1 MDLQCLSNVPA
12 LTDYMLARGEG
23 GKWKTGKCQG
33 GSWKRHIICAELE
46 LNTDNPLGT
55 GGVLANAYANL
66 MRVMWSG
73 TETCT
78 VPRQFKMAVAQLNSE
93 FGERV

>member
-1 MDLQCLSNVPA
+1 MRMSID
-12 LTDYMLARGEG
+12 
-23 GKWKTGKCQG
+23 
-33 GSWKRHIICAELE
+33 AELE

-66 MRVMWSG
+66 IRVMWSG

-93 FGERV
+93 FGECVSHVIDYYHVLQAAIDNRIHRS